1 MSKNRAEELSRLGID
16 LYLTEDGKKLLSK
29 ILSEGCPVKMSC
41 DGTEPIA
48 CPYTW
53 VVAKNYNCERC
64 WNNWLKDFVQ
74 ED

>member
-1 MSKNRAEELSRLGID
+1 MSKNRAEELSKLGID

-29 ILSEGCPVKMSC
+29 ILSDGCPVKMSC
-41 DGTEPIA
+41 DSTEPIA

-53 VVAKNYNCERC
+53 VVAKNYTCERC
-64 WNNWLKDFVQ
+64 WSQWLKDFVQ